1 MKIEYEIKRPI
12 IWDQYPTTFSQI
24 IFMIR
29 FRRPIDGVAL
39 RLRSSE
45 NSVPI
50 PLTTP
55 SLTFR
60 LRSIVKTGLSESE
73 AEAEEPNQPQSAGTW
88 IVIVL
93 SFRFCFRLRQFGF
106 H

>member
-1 MKIEYEIKRPI
+1 MNQMVFKGYFLKNFTVLLIGEVFHGNRIRDKTTHYIGPVSNSFWSDNIK
-12 IWDQYPTTFSQI
+12 
-24 IFMIR
+24 IR

-60 LRSIVKTGLSESE
+60 L
-73 AEAEEPNQPQSAGTW
+73 
-88 IVIVL
+88 
-93 SFRFCFRLRQFGF
+93 
-106 H
+106 